1 MFLDNNQ
8 IPIEN
13 IAEEKPSKEEIL
25 KNKYLE
31 RSFEKIISML
41 KTLNKTS
48 PKDYV
53 IISLLLILIVLN
65 TLGPSSDTSWKA
77 SDKNIEKQ
85 IKQIAVKVGDLEKS
99 LLTPDE
105 SSGVDMPATTDPKS
119 THKDGSKI
127 QHKSAA
133 KMPSENIKTYNI
145 QNGDTLSVI
154 ILKCYN
160 SKDPDV
166 IDALAHYN
174 ELKPPYFDIYP
185 GNNLKIPPLKELMEW
200 HKAKKES

>member
-1 MFLDNNQ
+1 MDNNQ
-8 IPIEN
+8 FPAEN
-13 IAEEKPSKEEIL
+13 IAEEKPTKEEIL

-53 IISLLLILIVLN
+53 IILLLVILIVLN
-65 TLGPSSDTSWKA
+65 LFGPSSDTSWKA
-77 SDKNIEKQ
+77 SDDNMEKQ
-85 IKQIAVKVGDLEKS
+85 IKQIAVKVGDLEKA

-105 SSGVDMPATTDPKS
+105 SSGVGTVDLNPSDSQNTPTTRKTPAKKAISGDIKS
-119 THKDGSKI
+119 YT
-127 QHKSAA
+127 
-133 KMPSENIKTYNI
+133 I

-185 GNNLKIPPLKELMEW
+185 GTSLKIPPLKELMEW
-200 HKAKKES
+200 HKSKKES